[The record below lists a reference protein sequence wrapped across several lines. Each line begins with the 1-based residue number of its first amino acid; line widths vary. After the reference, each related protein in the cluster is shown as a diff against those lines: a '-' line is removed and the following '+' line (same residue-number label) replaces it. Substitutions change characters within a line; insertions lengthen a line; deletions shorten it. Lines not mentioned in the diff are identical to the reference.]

1 MNNSAKIKALV
12 TIVIFLLITNIAM
25 LIFFLVLSKPADKR
39 QKNHDFNG
47 MYNSLQNDVGFTKDQ
62 LDQYQ
67 VLRVDQREKAGPM
80 FNELRNAK
88 KDFYKLMYSPA
99 NSDSLVNADADLIA
113 QKQKAVDMQM
123 FRYFKNIRN
132 ICQPV
137 QLPKFDSTIAQEI
150 RRMVGGRPGSKQTGH
165 TK

>member
-1 MNNSAKIKALV
+1 MNNSAKIKVLV

-25 LIFFLVLSKPADKR
+25 LIFFLATGKHPDSG
-39 QKNHDFNG
+39 QKNRDFNG
-47 MYNSLQNDVGFTKDQ
+47 MYNSLQSEVGFTKDQ

-80 FNELRNAK
+80 FNALRNAK

-99 NSDSLVNADADLIA
+99 NSDSLINAGADSIA
-113 QKQKAVDMQM
+113 QKQKVVDIQM
-123 FRYFKNIRN
+123 FRYFKNIRD
-132 ICQPV
+132 ICQPG
-137 QLPKFDSTIAQEI
+137 QLPKFDSAIAHEI
-150 RRMVGGRPGSKQTGH
+150 GRMIGGRPGSNKQGH

>member
-1 MNNSAKIKALV
+1 MNNSTKIKALV

-39 QKNHDFNG
+39 QKSHDFNG
-47 MYNSLQNDVGFTKDQ
+47 MYNSLQNDVGFTKTQ

-88 KDFYKLMYSPA
+88 KDFYKLMYSPS

-113 QKQKAVDMQM
+113 QKQKVVDMQM